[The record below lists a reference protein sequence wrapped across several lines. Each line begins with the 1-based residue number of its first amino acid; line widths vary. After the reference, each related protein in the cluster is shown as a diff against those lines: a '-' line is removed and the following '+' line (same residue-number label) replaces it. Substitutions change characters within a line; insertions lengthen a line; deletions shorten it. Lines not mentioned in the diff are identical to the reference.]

1 MNIDDIKE
9 ESAMKHAKEKTLAI
23 RVDGDLLDK
32 FREACKKNG
41 SNMSRTM
48 TVFMQAYVDD
58 EEKQ

>member
-9 ESAMKHAKEKTLAI
+9 ESVMKHAKEKTLAI

-58 EEKQ
+58 EDEQ

>member
-1 MNIDDIKE
+1 MNIDEIKE
-9 ESAMKHAKEKTLAI
+9 ESVMKHAKEKTLAI
-23 RVDGDLLDK
+23 RVDSDLLDQ

-58 EEKQ
+58 ESEN